1 MYVLTNSVNFCAGKV
16 HVYSD
21 FDGTYCPASHE
32 SLHNP
37 NSNPEMPAYCKRME
51 KFLDSNNEKVQF
63 HVTTGRTFGE
73 YKAVSELLRTRGYE
87 LPLPKSFIA
96 KNGSDEYVK
105 SRDAFYQGGE
115 FPFDYKNPQKLKQ
128 ERVTQETNWNGQKI
142 KEYIKNLAE
151 KYRLKL
157 IEADTRNSSRD
168 YGSNTMSGKI
178 TAGVLGSRNDGD
190 LKVNLIFG
198 EENRKFIQ
206 DVENF
211 LKKDNV
217 KYDLAK
223 RDLVYTITP
232 EFQGGSLTKLYD
244 TKLALKE
251 AEKNRDIVI
260 VAGNGANDFAMLN
273 PLEYLDKDF
282 IKECEVKSS
291 HKEFYKNKDSMLKG
305 LIEINDGSNKALK
318 KELESN
324 GFLKELKN
332 LPLYSIIIKEDP
344 KLDKLLKAFEP
355 TGKVIEVPS
364 GKLDEGIKKIIKKQ
378 KIKSVKSKMVYA
390 LPLLLAAVSIPAW
403 RYYKSHS
410 TANS

>member
-105 SRDAFYQGGE
+105 SRDTFYQGGE

-128 ERVTQETNWNGQKI
+128 ERVAQETNWNGQKI

-168 YGSNTMSGKI
+168 YGPNTMSGKI

-282 IKECEVKSS
+282 IKECEAKSS

-305 LIEINDGSNKALK
+305 LIEINEGSNKALK

-324 GFLKELKN
+324 GFLKKLKN
-332 LPLYSIIIKEDP
+332 MPLYSIIIKEDP